1 MLGFKKFGDHN
12 YDSKVVSTP
21 IGTPIQNL
29 KDHITTKKGG
39 SHIRKLPVNELH
51 AITALKIRWDS
62 QSHQQYTKVLPYC
75 IEMELQVVLELAIK
89 ATMVHTWSGST
100 SSQALAKQLDT
111 AFATWSAFVD
121 HISKTC

>member
-1 MLGFKKFGDHN
+1 VLGFKKFGDHN

-51 AITALKIRWDS
+51 AITALKIR
-62 QSHQQYTKVLPYC
+62 
-75 IEMELQVVLELAIK
+75 
-89 ATMVHTWSGST
+89 
-100 SSQALAKQLDT
+100 
-111 AFATWSAFVD
+111 
-121 HISKTC
+121 